1 MESLIRS
8 LLAAVRKET
17 SILDSLVQLGYEK
30 KQLIIRNQFRELDTL
45 VQKEGI
51 VVSGLQRAEDA
62 RFKLQGELAQTWD
75 ILPEDLTATV
85 LTTRLQMEE
94 FSAASDAEQALL
106 ELNKAAKQL
115 QSINKDNQELTNYAL
130 DYLDYLL
137 TMMQGDVAGIYS
149 ENGREAEERSFRPAR
164 QLLDRIV

>member
-8 LLAAVRKET
+8 FISAVREET
-17 SILDSLVQLGYEK
+17 SILDSLVQVGYEK

-51 VVSGLQRAEDA
+51 IVSGLQRAEDA
-62 RFKLQGELAQTWD
+62 RFKLQKKMAQAWGLPAGE
-75 ILPEDLTATV
+75 LTATF
-85 LTTRLQMEE
+85 LSARLRREE
-94 FSAASDAEQALL
+94 SSLVSDSEQALRGL
-106 ELNKAAKQL
+106 DDAARQL
-115 QSINKDNQELTNYAL
+115 QAINKDNNELVNYAL

-137 TMMQGDVAGIYS
+137 AMLQGDVAGIYS
-149 ENGREAEERSFRPAR
+149 ENGREAEERSFRPAS